1 MHSGEL
7 PYLVVENQKTI
18 NEGKVPFTVSAI
30 ERLIKEEQADKVVI
44 TGNYQWGLSFAYY
57 LKATG
62 ISEIRYLGQ
71 PLKEKGVKESGISYL
86 KKALEKGLW
95 GRLFFKQTLAD
106 EASHP
111 WVMLA
116 HRYFILQDDQRRVKH
131 RIQNELRVI
140 LPEIFMGK
148 VQRVF
153 SKKGRKLLKE
163 KDYWSLLELCDV
175 SVSRLF
181 QEFLPENEKKE
192 RENQI
197 INLLNDLSELE
208 EKEKEM
214 RREIEKITEDH
225 CITKLFNGNFSARL
239 LALQIGWRKWQKFKH
254 LRSFVGLSLTRVDSK
269 GRLRISRKRPEIRT
283 VLYFLLKTNV
293 AKEII
298 NEKMGKLKREKASLP
313 KRMEWLLEFIWE
325 NCFAS

>member
-1 MHSGEL
+1 MHSGKV

-44 TGNYQWGLSFAYY
+44 TGNYQWGLSIAYY
-57 LKATG
+57 LQEKG
-62 ISEIRYLGQ
+62 VEIRYLGQ
-71 PLKEKGVKESGISYL
+71 PQKQRGKKMEGIKYLKE
-86 KKALEKGLW
+86 ALEKGLR
-95 GRLFFKQTLAD
+95 GRPFFKKGVE

-111 WVMLA
+111 WVALA
-116 HRYFILQDDQRRVKH
+116 KKYFRIKDDQRRVKH

-140 LPEIFMGK
+140 LPEIFIGK
-148 VQRVF
+148 PQKVF
-153 SKKGRKLLKE
+153 SKKGRKLLRE

-175 SVSRLF
+175 SVSALF

-192 RENQI
+192 REKQI

-208 EKEKEM
+208 EKEKKL
-214 RREIEKITEDH
+214 RREIIEITEGQ
-225 CITKLFNGNFSARL
+225 CITELFNGNFSARL
-239 LALQIGWRKWQKFKH
+239 LILQIGWRKWKKFEH
-254 LRSFVGLSLTRVDSK
+254 LRSYVGLSLTRVDSK
-269 GRLRISRKRPEIRT
+269 GRLRISRVRPEIRT

-298 NEKMGKLKREKASLP
+298 SEKMRKLKREKVRLP
-313 KRMEWLLEFIWE
+313 KRMEWLLEYIWK